1 MGSGVIAAVDSAGFK
16 VAMRQLAAT
25 VTLVTTCEDGAW
37 HGMPATA
44 VTSVSVE
51 PPSVL
56 VCVNRS
62 ASMHGPVIRS
72 RKLCVNLL
80 ATQQAD
86 LCSDFGARHGTQR
99 FGVGT
104 WQAGP
109 DGLPYIAE
117 AAACL
122 FCTVYDTF
130 DYGTHTIF
138 IAKVEHVLADATIE
152 PLVYLAGQM
161 GGFRPLGSA

>member
-1 MGSGVIAAVDSAGFK
+1 MGSGVIVAVDSAVFK

-25 VTLVTTCEDGAW
+25 VTLVTTCEEGAW

-44 VTSVSVE
+44 VTSLSVE

-56 VCVNRS
+56 VCINRS
-62 ASMHGPVIRS
+62 ASMHGPVTRS

-86 LCSDFGARHGTQR
+86 LCSDFGARPGAER
-99 FGVGT
+99 FDVGA

-117 AAACL
+117 AVACL
-122 FCTVYDTF
+122 FCTVDDAL
-130 DYGTHTIF
+130 DYSTHTIF
-138 IAKVEHVLADATIE
+138 IAKVGHVLVDATIE
-152 PLVYLAGQM
+152 PLVYRGGQM